1 MFLTIYMPYG
11 NLRVNPVRPGDEGL
25 YICTMKQNKQYSI
38 GTDKQYI
45 NVSVIGM

>member
-1 MFLTIYMPYG
+1 MPDG
-11 NLRVNPVRPGDEGL
+11 SLRVNPVRPGDEGL

-38 GTDKQYI
+38 GTEEQYI